1 VTLEKGGTD
10 KINGGGQSV
19 PNVAERFVRP
29 RKNSI
34 TIDPDTPVQ
43 AKSKNAKKPTALDAL
58 PALTAEQE
66 QETRENFWWEDMLNE
81 TENDKKR
88 RRQVRAKES
97 FKSDFA

>member
-1 VTLEKGGTD
+1 MTLEKGGTY
-10 KINGGGQSV
+10 KINDGEQSV

-34 TIDPDTPVQ
+34 TIDPDTPAVQ

-66 QETRENFWWEDMLNE
+66 QETHHRGHPNGCWGDGYCGVPKPKSARALF
-81 TENDKKR
+81 
-88 RRQVRAKES
+88 VR
-97 FKSDFA
+97 